1 MQQVTNRHFCMD
13 AKLFDTW
20 TDQLIDKA
28 YDYRQIG
35 ISNEYCNQISEPEYG
50 IQIIDWSDKS
60 FEVVDDHKYL
70 VFLLKNR

>member
-1 MQQVTNRHFCMD
+1 MDRYFHMD

-50 IQIIDWSDKS
+50 LRLIDWQDKA
-60 FEVVDDHKYL
+60 FEVIDENKYL
-70 VFLLKNR
+70 CFLLRYR

>member
-1 MQQVTNRHFCMD
+1 MNKYFHMD
-13 AKLFDTW
+13 AKLFDAW

-50 IQIIDWSDKS
+50 LRLIDWQDKA
-60 FEVVDDHKYL
+60 FEVIDENKYL
-70 VFLLKNR
+70 FFLLRYR

>member
-1 MQQVTNRHFCMD
+1 MNKYFHMN

-20 TDQLIDKA
+20 TDQLIDKS

-50 IQIIDWSDKS
+50 LRLIDWQDKA
-60 FEVVDDHKYL
+60 FEVTDENKYL
-70 VFLLKNR
+70 FFLLRHR

>member
-1 MQQVTNRHFCMD
+1 MD
-13 AKLFDTW
+13 VKLFDTW

-50 IQIIDWSDKS
+50 LRLIDWQDKA
-60 FEVVDDHKYL
+60 FEVIDENKYL
-70 VFLLKNR
+70 FFLLRFR

>member
-1 MQQVTNRHFCMD
+1 MD
-13 AKLFDTW
+13 VKLFDAW

-50 IQIIDWSDKS
+50 LRLIDWQDKA
-60 FEVVDDHKYL
+60 FEVIDENKYL
-70 VFLLKNR
+70 FFLLRFR

>member
-1 MQQVTNRHFCMD
+1 MD

-20 TDQLIDKA
+20 TDQLIDKS

-50 IQIIDWSDKS
+50 LRLIDWQDKA
-60 FEVVDDHKYL
+60 FEVTDENKYL
-70 VFLLKNR
+70 FFLLRFR

>member
-1 MQQVTNRHFCMD
+1 MNKYFHMN

-20 TDQLIDKA
+20 TDQLIDKS

-50 IQIIDWSDKS
+50 LRLIDWQDKA
-60 FEVVDDHKYL
+60 FEVTDENKYL
-70 VFLLKNR
+70 FFLLRFR

>member
-1 MQQVTNRHFCMD
+1 MNKYFHMD

-20 TDQLIDKA
+20 TDQLIDRA

-50 IQIIDWSDKS
+50 LRLIDWQDKS
-60 FEVVDDHKYL
+60 FEVIDENKYL
-70 VFLLKNR
+70 FFLLKYR

>member
-1 MQQVTNRHFCMD
+1 MQPVINKYFHMD
-13 AKLFDTW
+13 VKLFDTW

-50 IQIIDWSDKS
+50 LRLIDWQDKA
-60 FEVVDDHKYL
+60 FEVIDENKYL
-70 VFLLKNR
+70 FFLLKYR

>member
-1 MQQVTNRHFCMD
+1 MD
-13 AKLFDTW
+13 VKLFDTW

-50 IQIIDWSDKS
+50 LRLIDWQDKA
-60 FEVVDDHKYL
+60 FEVIDENKYL
-70 VFLLKNR
+70 FFLLRHR